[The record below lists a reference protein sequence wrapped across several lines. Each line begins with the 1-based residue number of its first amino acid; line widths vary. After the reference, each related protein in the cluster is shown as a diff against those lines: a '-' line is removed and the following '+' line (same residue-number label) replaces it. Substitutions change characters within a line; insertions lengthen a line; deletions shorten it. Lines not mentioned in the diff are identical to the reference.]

1 MLEKSFVHL
10 HNHSE
15 FSFIDGSSSLKSM
28 AKLANKYGMPAIALT
43 DHGNLYGA
51 IDFYNACKKEGIKP
65 IIGCEFYVAP
75 KTRQEKDPSHAY
87 DHLTVIAK
95 NNTGYKNLIK
105 LVSISNLEGFY
116 YRARIDKDLL
126 KKHKEGLIVLS
137 GCPSSELSKKIILG
151 DEGEINECISWYK
164 ETFQEDYYLEIMRHE
179 LVPDQE
185 KINQWIINNYKKLG
199 IKIVATNDNH
209 YETSKDYDKEILLK
223 NVRSNNPNGRK
234 DILEDN
240 SYYIMPPQEIRE
252 KFSDVIEACDNTLE
266 IAEKCDIKI
275 DFSQTMIPQFNT
287 PNEKD
292 AFTYLKEL
300 CFEGLKLNFPDS
312 PQDIIERLEY
322 ELSVIKET
330 DFADYFLVVW
340 DIFKFVNNRKIL
352 TTLRGSATASLVLF
366 CLGITKIDP
375 VKNKLVFERF
385 LNIERKEMPDIDIDF
400 QDDRRK
406 EVLEYCTEK
415 YGSDHIAQI
424 IAFSKIKAKGSI
436 RDAGRVMELPLSFVD
451 KVAKLIPNRDPS
463 NPTADMTLEKALNM
477 SPELRQEY
485 DTNEDI
491 RNLFENA
498 KKIEG
503 SVRNI
508 QTHAAGVIISKDP
521 LDNVVPI
528 QKPPANA
535 GDDATPLTQFEMFA
549 LADLGLLKMDF
560 LGLSNLTIIDQ
571 TVKMIEHKT
580 GEIIDLNSI
589 PKNDIK
595 TFDLLSD
602 AKTSGV
608 FQLES
613 SGMKRYIKDLKP
625 SSINDISAMIALY
638 RPGPMEHISTF
649 IDSKHG
655 KIPIKYPHESLE
667 SILKETYGIIVYQ
680 DQVLLIAQ
688 SIAGYSLGDADRFRK
703 AMGKKIPQVM
713 KEEKG
718 KFIQGT
724 LDNGFNKELGEKVF
738 ELIEPFAGYA
748 FNKAHSVS
756 YAMIGYWTAYFKAN
770 YPEEF
775 MSILM
780 KNSADDKEK
789 ISALITECN
798 SMNIAVSGPNIN
810 MSEIDFDPYVPVI
823 KDQATQEG
831 KEKIDTISEIN
842 SYLNF
847 KGNKPISY
855 GLGTIKSISSNAIQ
869 PIIDE
874 RKKNGKFNHI
884 EDFITRMSKN
894 PISKGS
900 LETLI
905 KVGAFD
911 DIEKREILLPSVEKI
926 ATEMSRRNQLEAS
939 GQANMFDLFGDEVKI
954 PLNLNLIEM
963 EVDYKERM
971 FWERDLLGTVLSE
984 NPINKKI
991 ETYSNSHIVLAGQ
1004 LSSERANSQV
1014 KVIGQVISTV
1024 KRTTR
1029 AKDMFLICQLGLLD
1043 NTIEL
1048 VIWPDKMEGSQDL
1061 WENGTYLE
1069 LGVKTNLRNGITN
1082 LIFED
1087 GKKLEFENNELEKFV
1102 SEETIDSNK
1111 DKELSYKQEELN
1123 QDPFEE
1129 KEVIEPAPSEVIEP
1143 SSTGNLKLEFIG
1155 SKNLIE
1161 DKYKFEDIVK
1171 LLLENK
1177 STEQKENVSIK
1188 IIYDENSIDLELP
1201 ISVNVTEELNSK
1213 LDSIIGHNNIII
1225 T

>member
-1 MLEKSFVHL
+1 MVEKSFVHL

-28 AKLANKYGMPAIALT
+28 AKLANKYAMPAIALT

-51 IDFYNACKKEGIKP
+51 IDFYNECKKENIKP

-95 NNTGYKNLIK
+95 NNAGYKNLIK

-116 YRARIDKDLL
+116 YRARIDKELL

-151 DEGEINECISWYK
+151 DEKKINETISWYK
-164 ETFQEDYYLEIMRHE
+164 DTFQEDYYLEIMRHE

-185 KINQWIINNYKKLG
+185 NINQWIINNYKKLG

-209 YETSKDYDKEILLK
+209 YETNKDYDKEILLK
-223 NVRSNNPNGRK
+223 NVRSNSPNGRK

-252 KFSDVIEACDNTLE
+252 KFSDIIEACDNTLE

-275 DFSQTMIPQFNT
+275 DFSQTMIPQFNV
-287 PNEKD
+287 PDKKD

-300 CFEGLKLNFPDS
+300 CYEGLKLNFPDNS
-312 PQDIIERLEY
+312 KEITERLEY

-340 DIFKFVNNRKIL
+340 DIFKFVNDKKIL

-375 VKNKLVFERF
+375 VKNSLVFERF

-463 NPTADMTLEKALNM
+463 NPTSDMTLEKALNM

-503 SVRNI
+503 SVRNV

-521 LDNVVPI
+521 LDTVVPI
-528 QKPPANA
+528 QRPPASS

-560 LGLSNLTIIDQ
+560 LGLSNLAIIDQ
-571 TVKMIEHKT
+571 TVRMIENKT
-580 GEIIDLNSI
+580 GEIIDLNSL
-589 PKNDIK
+589 PKNNIK

-655 KIPIKYPHESLE
+655 KIPIKYPHKSLE

-703 AMGKKIPQVM
+703 AMGKKIPKVM
-713 KEEKG
+713 TEEKG

-724 LDNGFNKELGEKVF
+724 LDNGFNRELGEKVF

-775 MSILM
+775 MSVLM

-798 SMNIAVSGPNIN
+798 SMNIAVSRPNIN
-810 MSEIDFDPYVPVI
+810 MSEIDFNPYIPSI
-823 KDQATQEG
+823 KDQSIQTD
-831 KEKIDTISEIN
+831 KEKISEIDTYKN
-842 SYLNF
+842 YE
-847 KGNKPISY
+847 GNKPISY
-855 GLGTIKSISSNAIQ
+855 RLGTIKSISSNAIL
-869 PIIDE
+869 PIVEE
-874 RKKNGKFNHI
+874 RKKNGKFKNI

-894 PISKGS
+894 PISKSS
-900 LETLI
+900 LEALI

-926 ATEMSRRNQLEAS
+926 AMEMSRRNQLEAS
-939 GQANMFDLFGDEVKI
+939 GQANMFDLFGDEVKV
-954 PLNLNLIEM
+954 PLNLNLIET

-1014 KVIGQVISTV
+1014 KVIGQVISTT

-1029 AKDMFLICQLGLLD
+1029 AKEMFLICQLGLLD

-1087 GKKLEFENNELEKFV
+1087 GKKLEFENNELEKFAS
-1102 SEETIDSNK
+1102 SETVDLDK
-1111 DKELSYKQEELN
+1111 DKELFYKEEKPSE
-1123 QDPFEE
+1123 DPFVE
-1129 KEVIEPAPSEVIEP
+1129 KEIIEPLPSEAIEA
-1143 SSTGNLKLEFIG
+1143 SDLGNLKLEFIG

-1177 STEQKENVSIK
+1177 SNEQKENVSIK
-1188 IIYDENSIDLELP
+1188 IIYDEKSIDLELP

>member
-1 MLEKSFVHL
+1 MVEKSFVHL

-28 AKLANKYGMPAIALT
+28 AKLAKKYGMPAIALT

-51 IDFYNACKKEGIKP
+51 IDFYNECKKENIKP

-75 KTRQEKDPSHAY
+75 KARQDKDPSHAY

-116 YRARIDKDLL
+116 YRPRIDKEIL
-126 KKHKEGLIVLS
+126 KKYKEGLIVLS
-137 GCPSSELSKKIILG
+137 GCPSAELSKKIISG
-151 DEGEINECISWYK
+151 DNQKIHETISWFK
-164 ETFQEDYYLEIMRHE
+164 ETFKEDYYLEIMRHE

-185 KINQWIINNYKKLG
+185 KINQWIINNYKELG

-209 YETSKDYDKEILLK
+209 YETAKDYDKEILLK
-223 NVRSNNPNGRK
+223 NVRSNSPNGRK

-240 SYYIMPPQEIRE
+240 SYYIMPPEEVRE
-252 KFSDVIEACDNTLE
+252 KFSDIIEACDNTLE
-266 IAEKCDIKI
+266 IAEKCELKI
-275 DFSQTMIPQFNT
+275 DFSQTMIPEFAT
-287 PNEKD
+287 PDKKD

-300 CFEGLKLNFPDS
+300 CYEGLKLNFPEASDE
-312 PQDIIERLEY
+312 INKRLEY

-340 DIFKFVNNRKIL
+340 DIFQFVNNKKIL

-451 KVAKLIPNRDPS
+451 KVAKLIPNRDPN
-463 NPTADMTLEKALNM
+463 NPTSDMTLEKALNM

-528 QKPPANA
+528 QRPPVIEGN
-535 GDDATPLTQFEMFA
+535 DSTPLTQFEMFA

-571 TVKMIEHKT
+571 TVRMIEKKT
-580 GEIIDLNSI
+580 GEIIDLNSV
-589 PKNDIK
+589 PKDDTK

-613 SGMKRYIKDLKP
+613 SGMKRYIKELKP
-625 SSINDISAMIALY
+625 TSINDISAMIALY

-649 IDSKHG
+649 INSKHG

-688 SIAGYSLGDADRFRK
+688 SIAGYSLGDADSFRK

-713 KEEKG
+713 AEEKG

-724 LDNGFNKELGEKVF
+724 LDNGFSKELGEKVF

-770 YPEEF
+770 YPEIF
-775 MSILM
+775 MSVLM
-780 KNSADDKEK
+780 KNSSDDKEK
-789 ISALITECN
+789 ISTLIAECN

-810 MSEIDFDPYVPVI
+810 MSEIDFEPYIYRDVE
-823 KDQATQEG
+823 DRE
-831 KEKIDTISEIN
+831 EDTIIDIET
-842 SYLNF
+842 YKNF
-847 KGNKPISY
+847 EGNKSISY
-855 GLGTIKSISSNAIQ
+855 GLGTIKNISSNAIT
-869 PIIDE
+869 PLVEE
-874 RKKNGKFNHI
+874 RKNNGKFKSI

-894 PISKGS
+894 PIAKGS
-900 LETLI
+900 LEPLI

-911 DIEKREILLPSVEKI
+911 EIEKREILLPSIEKI
-926 ATEMSRRNQLEAS
+926 ATEMSRRNELENS
-939 GQANMFDLFGDEVKI
+939 GQANMFDLFGDEVKV
-954 PLNLNLIEM
+954 PLNLNLIEA

-1004 LSSERANSQV
+1004 LNSERANAQV
-1014 KVIGQVISTV
+1014 KVIGQVISTT

-1029 AKDMFLICQLGLLD
+1029 AKEMFLICQLGLLD
-1043 NTIEL
+1043 NAIEL

-1069 LGVKTNLRNGITN
+1069 LSVKTNLRNGSTN

-1087 GKKLEFENNELEKFV
+1087 GKRLEFENNELEKFV
-1102 SEETIDSNK
+1102 SKETIDLNK
-1111 DKELSYKQEELN
+1111 DKELFYKQEEEPKE
-1123 QDPFEE
+1123 DPFVE
-1129 KEVIEPAPSEVIEP
+1129 KEIIESLPNEVIEP
-1143 SSTGNLKLEFIG
+1143 STSGNLHLEFIG

-1161 DKYKFEDIVK
+1161 DKYKFEDIMK
-1171 LLLENK
+1171 ILLENR
-1177 STEQKENVSIK
+1177 SEEQKENVLIK
-1188 IIYDENSIDLELP
+1188 IIYDEKSIELELP
-1201 ISVNVTEELNSK
+1201 ICVNVTEELNSK
-1213 LDSIIGHNNIII
+1213 LDSIIGQNNVII